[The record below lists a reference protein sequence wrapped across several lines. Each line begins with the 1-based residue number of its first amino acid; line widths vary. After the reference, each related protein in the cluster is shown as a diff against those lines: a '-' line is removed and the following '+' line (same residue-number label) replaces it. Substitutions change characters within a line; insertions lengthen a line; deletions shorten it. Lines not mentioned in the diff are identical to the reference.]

1 MEYLDKETLIKII
14 AGFAVVV
21 SAFIAGMLGFFAQWK
36 LKQLDLAQVQRK
48 EKENQKLKFYI
59 PLLRCLYELDDRFI
73 RIFMNLDA
81 DWLDSKYLDAIKEKK
96 GFALNPKEKGY
107 FIISSIYLIACF
119 FGVTEAIKKGVDT
132 TKLSIDRKKPKGVY
146 SWARKKI
153 NKLFKAR
160 EQYDIFQFDPDITIV
175 CRLLQNKELFKK
187 YITSKNFT
195 KELKDAHEIHKHIQH
210 SIGEM
215 MLEKDGDDK
224 YRVKSFREFYE
235 LYIND
240 ETFRFWFILIE
251 GYFAD
256 LSNFDATKKLEKKAE
271 IKNDIRP
278 LRLLAI
284 QYWCRKL
291 MSNISKELELD
302 ELNFETRKPDEVLK
316 NADIDEDLRN
326 IISSYKLDNSET
338 YLLGLKLNND

>member
-1 MEYLDKETLIKII
+1 MENLDKDTLIKII

-36 LKQLDLAQVQRK
+36 LKQLDNAQVQKK
-48 EKENQKLKFYI
+48 EKEGQKLKFYI

-73 RIFMNLDA
+73 RIFKNLDT
-81 DWLDSKYLDAIKEKK
+81 DSLDAKYLEAIKEKK

-107 FIISSIYLIACF
+107 FIISSIYLIGCF

-132 TKLSIDRKKPKGVY
+132 TKLSINRKKSKGK
-146 SWARKKI
+146 WNRFKK
-153 NKLFKAR
+153 KLKGIFTSKKS
-160 EQYDIFQFDPDITIV
+160 YDIFQFDPDITIV
-175 CRLLQNKELFKK
+175 CRLLQNKELFYV
-187 YITSKNFT
+187 YIASKSFT
-195 KELKDAHEIHKHIQH
+195 KGLKDANEIHKQIQH

-240 ETFRFWFILIE
+240 EAFRFWFVFIE
-251 GYFAD
+251 GYFTD
-256 LSNFDATKKLEKKAE
+256 LSNFDAAKEFEKKAE
-271 IKNDIRP
+271 MKNDIRP

-316 NADIDEDLRN
+316 NAKISDDLKTL
-326 IISSYKLDNSET
+326 ITSYKLDNSET
-338 YLLGLKLNND
+338 YLLGLKFNND